1 MSRRRLPSPALV
13 FAVLAL
19 LFALGGTAVA
29 ASALTRNS
37 VGEAHLRTGSVTS
50 AKVRDG
56 SLRAADFASGAKTAL
71 RGPAGPAGA
80 PGAPG
85 APGMSGLVMVG
96 AVSTFDSTPWK
107 TVVVRCPEGKRLVG
121 GGGGAWGRAMIYVPD
136 GLTLTASH
144 PLEDG
149 AWLAAAHEVTP
160 TDDNWFVRA
169 NALCPTAS

>member
-1 MSRRRLPSPALV
+1 V
-13 FAVLAL
+13 IAL

-29 ASALTRNS
+29 ASALARNS
-37 VGEAHLRTGSVTS
+37 VGEAHLRAGSVTS

-56 SLRAADFASGAKTAL
+56 SLRAADLAPAAKTAL
-71 RGPAGPAGA
+71 RGPAGPAGPA
-80 PGAPG
+80 GASGAPG
-85 APGMSGLVMVG
+85 GPGMSGLVMVG

-121 GGGGAWGRAMIYVPD
+121 GGAGAWGRAMIYVPD
-136 GLTLTASH
+136 GLALTASH
-144 PLEDG
+144 PLDDG

-169 NALCPTAS
+169 NALCAAAS